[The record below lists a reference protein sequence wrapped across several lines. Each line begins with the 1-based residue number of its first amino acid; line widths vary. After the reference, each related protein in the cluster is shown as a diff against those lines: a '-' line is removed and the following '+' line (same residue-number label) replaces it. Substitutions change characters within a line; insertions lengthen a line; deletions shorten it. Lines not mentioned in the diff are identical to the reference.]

1 MTSSLR
7 PLATWALLSLTLFV
21 YKPVSATD
29 KIQANLQW
37 HYYQLPAKVA
47 FRGSAIKQNNF
58 WLTGQNNHVF
68 TSQDGG
74 KTWQDKSVPSS
85 INTDFRDIEVFNKDT
100 AIVMGAGTGE
110 QSVLYKTQD
119 AGSSW
124 QLLYQNQHPQ
134 GFFNSIAFWNDS
146 TGLLMADPID
156 GYFVIKKTIDGGK
169 TWRRIAQ
176 HKLPA
181 IKENEVGFAASGN
194 TLIVGDN
201 GQAWFTTGGLS
212 ASLYFS
218 QDYGETWQRTAVPI
232 YHETKTAGGY
242 ALALNSLQQVFVIGG
257 DYLQRSASYTNMAKL
272 HQGEV
277 QSIIGSNN
285 GLRTAMSCQNNT
297 CISLGKTGIDISN
310 DHGNSWQI
318 IASDAKQFNSPWG
331 FFTLTS
337 NKQHFLA
344 AGNKGKLAVIKL
356 MPIESS
362 NSAP

>member
-1 MTSSLR
+1 MTPSLSTLVSS
-7 PLATWALLSLTLFV
+7 ALVCLTLFV
-21 YKPVSATD
+21 CQTACATD
-29 KIQANLQW
+29 KTQANLQW

-47 FRGSAIKQNNF
+47 FRGSAIKQNTF

-68 TSQDGG
+68 TSQDAG
-74 KTWQDKSVPSS
+74 KTWQDKSVASNIS
-85 INTDFRDIEVFNKDT
+85 TDFRDIQVFDKDT
-100 AIVMGAGTGE
+100 AIVMGAGSGE

-119 AGSSW
+119 GGTSW

-134 GFFNSIAFWNDS
+134 GFFNSIAFWDDT

-176 HKLPA
+176 HKLPT
-181 IKENEVGFAASGN
+181 IKANEVGFAASGN
-194 TLIVGDN
+194 TIIVGTN

-218 QDYGETWQRTAVPI
+218 NDFGETWQRQAIPL
-232 YHETKTAGGY
+232 YQESKTAGGY
-242 ALALNSLQQVFVIGG
+242 ALALNSRQQVFVIGG
-257 DYLQRSASYTNMAKL
+257 DYLQRSAHYTNMVKL
-272 HQGEV
+272 HQGEI
-277 QSIIGSNN
+277 QSIAGSNN
-285 GLRTAMSCQNNT
+285 GLRTAMSCQQNT

-310 DHGNSWQI
+310 DHGNSWQK

-337 NKQHFLA
+337 DNHQFLA
-344 AGNKGKLAVIKL
+344 AGANGKVAVIEL
-356 MPIESS
+356 ARS
-362 NSAP
+362 NKSTPQ